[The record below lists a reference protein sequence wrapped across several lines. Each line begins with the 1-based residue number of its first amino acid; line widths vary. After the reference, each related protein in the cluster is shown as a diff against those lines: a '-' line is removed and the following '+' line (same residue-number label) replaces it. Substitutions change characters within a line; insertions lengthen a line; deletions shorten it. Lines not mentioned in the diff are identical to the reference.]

1 MEKFDL
7 YQDIA
12 TRTEG
17 NIYIGVVG
25 PVRSGKSTFITKFMQ
40 TMVLPNLQ
48 DDYHKQRIVDE
59 LPQSADGRT
68 IMTTQPKFVPDG
80 GVDVELA
87 PGCSA
92 KLRLVDCVGYPFEGA
107 QGFEEGD
114 TDRLVNTPWSEE
126 QMPFSQAA
134 EYGTSKVITDHS
146 TIGVLISTD
155 GSILDLPREGYLT
168 AEKRVVR
175 EMKELDKPFVL
186 LLNSKHPQD
195 SESIRLRDELA
206 DEYGIP
212 VILKNIQEMN
222 AGDMTDLLESVLLQF
237 PLRMVDVNMPGWMQ
251 ALPRESEVISHI
263 IDKVCDVARDMQV
276 MGDYKRL
283 MNIFVDD
290 MYLQDETSVK
300 VDFGR
305 GTCTLTITPQ
315 PQLFYRVL
323 SDQCGMEIADECQ
336 LVSYIKEF
344 AQARNQ
350 YEKIKQ
356 ALSDVDNY
364 GYGVVT
370 PTLEDMRLQSPQIV
384 RRGSKYGIK
393 LKASAPAMHIMRVD
407 VETEVNPVL
416 NADMQNEEN
425 LKSWLEEFGEDGQ
438 GIWNTNMFGKSLNV
452 IAKEGLNNKLM
463 AMPEDV
469 RGKLR
474 KTVTRIVNE
483 GKGGVLCILL

>member
-155 GSILDLPREGYLT
+155 GSILDLPRDGYLT

-290 MYLQDETSVK
+290 MYLQDETSV
-300 VDFGR
+300 
-305 GTCTLTITPQ
+305 
-315 PQLFYRVL
+315 
-323 SDQCGMEIADECQ
+323 IAHM
-336 LVSYIKEF
+336 K
-344 AQARNQ
+344 
-350 YEKIKQ
+350 
-356 ALSDVDNY
+356 
-364 GYGVVT
+364 
-370 PTLEDMRLQSPQIV
+370 
-384 RRGSKYGIK
+384 
-393 LKASAPAMHIMRVD
+393 
-407 VETEVNPVL
+407 
-416 NADMQNEEN
+416 
-425 LKSWLEEFGEDGQ
+425 
-438 GIWNTNMFGKSLNV
+438 
-452 IAKEGLNNKLM
+452 
-463 AMPEDV
+463 
-469 RGKLR
+469 
-474 KTVTRIVNE
+474 
-483 GKGGVLCILL
+483 

>member
-92 KLRLVDCVGYPFEGA
+92 KLRLVDCVGYPFAGA
-107 QGFEEGD
+107 Q
-114 TDRLVNTPWSEE
+114 V
-126 QMPFSQAA
+126 PFSQAA

-155 GSILDLPREGYLT
+155 GSILDLPRDGYLT

-283 MNIFVDD
+283 MNIFVED

-305 GTCTLTITPQ
+305 GTCTLTVTPQ
-315 PQLFYRVL
+315 PQLFYRVH

-350 YEKIKQ
+350 Y
-356 ALSDVDNY
+356 
-364 GYGVVT
+364 
-370 PTLEDMRLQSPQIV
+370 
-384 RRGSKYGIK
+384 
-393 LKASAPAMHIMRVD
+393 
-407 VETEVNPVL
+407 
-416 NADMQNEEN
+416 
-425 LKSWLEEFGEDGQ
+425 
-438 GIWNTNMFGKSLNV
+438 
-452 IAKEGLNNKLM
+452 
-463 AMPEDV
+463 
-469 RGKLR
+469 
-474 KTVTRIVNE
+474 
-483 GKGGVLCILL
+483 